1 MLTGLLG
8 GLLAASIAVNCTVIN
23 FDPQP
28 ALACSDR
35 RELLLISYS
44 DWPEVWHGPE
54 LGFTYQFIAATET
67 DDAIAL
73 PSVRDKRA
81 LAESV
86 RKSRNEQLRWMR
98 ESVQNPKK
106 EP

>member
-1 MLTGLLG
+1 MPAGLLG
-8 GLLAASIAVNCTVIN
+8 GLLAASLVVNCTLVN

-44 DWPEVWHGPE
+44 DWPTAWHGPE

-86 RKSRNEQLRWMR
+86 RKSRNEQLRWKR
-98 ESVQNPKK
+98 PPTQRSGP
-106 EP
+106 